1 MAIRQKGRIKMI
13 LNANSNTK
21 KAIFFDTIEISREI
35 DPNGGYYARAQLPQA
50 KEDYS
55 VFAEVA
61 KAIPGYE
68 AKTIAY
74 IVDAALTTTAS
85 LVAKDGI
92 PRKLGDLIKFYPLLR
107 GKLASA
113 NDAFDS
119 KTCTAVVAH
128 SVLKGVETKMDLNYV
143 RFVNSRTGVVVTIN
157 CVMSVGGL
165 NDGTITKGKEIR
177 AYGQNL
183 QFDSALGDSV
193 EVKWSEDG
201 EEKSTQLTPTQ
212 SDELSMSFA
221 WPEDLSSIPD
231 GTELTFIFTTRAGIQ
246 DAQSQVNTKVV
257 TLKAS

>member
-1 MAIRQKGRIKMI
+1 MI
-13 LNANSNTK
+13 LNTNSTSK
-21 KAIFFDTIEISREI
+21 KAITFEAVEINKEI
-35 DPNGGYYARAQLPQA
+35 DPSGGYWMRLILEQA
-50 KEDYS
+50 MEDHS
-55 VFAEVA
+55 VFDEVA
-61 KAIPGYE
+61 KEVPGLN

-92 PRKLGDLIKFYPLLR
+92 PRKLGDLIKFYPSVR
-107 GKLASA
+107 GKIASA

-212 SDELSMSFA
+212 SDELSMSFS
-221 WPEDLSSIPD
+221 WSEDLSSIPD

>member
-1 MAIRQKGRIKMI
+1 MI
-13 LNANSNTK
+13 LNANSTTK
-21 KAIFFDTIEISREI
+21 KALAFDAMEINKAI
-35 DPNGGYYARAQLPQA
+35 DPSGGYYLRLQLSQPM
-50 KEDYS
+50 EDYS
-55 VFAEVA
+55 VFEDVA
-61 KAIPGYE
+61 KEVPGLN

-74 IVDAALTTTAS
+74 VVDAALSTTAS
-85 LVAKDGI
+85 KVAKDGI
-92 PRKLGDLIKFYPLLR
+92 PRKLGDLIKFYPSVR
-107 GKLASA
+107 GKIARAS
-113 NDAFDS
+113 DAFDS
-119 KTCTAVVAH
+119 KTCTAVVSH

-143 RFVNSRTGVVVTIN
+143 RFVNSRTGVVVTISS
-157 CVMSVGGL
+157 VMSVGGL

-212 SDELSMSFA
+212 SDELSMSFS
-221 WPEDLSSIPD
+221 WSEDLSSIPD
-231 GTELTFIFTTRAGIQ
+231 GTELTFVFTTRAGIQ

>member
-1 MAIRQKGRIKMI
+1 MI
-13 LNANSNTK
+13 LNANSTSK
-21 KAIFFDTIEISREI
+21 KAIAFDALEINKTI
-35 DPNGGYYARAQLPQA
+35 DPSGGYYLRLQLSQPM
-50 KEDYS
+50 EDYS
-55 VFAEVA
+55 VFQEVA
-61 KAIPGYE
+61 ETLPIRID
-68 AKTIAY
+68 AKSIAY
-74 IVDAALTTTAS
+74 IVDATLSTTAS
-85 LVAKDGI
+85 KVAKDGI
-92 PRKLGDLIKFYPLLR
+92 PRKLGDLIKFYPSVR
-107 GKLASA
+107 GKIARAS
-113 NDAFDS
+113 DAFDS
-119 KTCTAVVAH
+119 KTCTAVVSH

-212 SDELSMSFA
+212 SDELSMSFS
-221 WPEDLSSIPD
+221 WSEDLSSIPD
-231 GTELTFIFTTRAGIQ
+231 GTELTFVFTTRAGIQ